1 MKSGSSPLFCF
12 NKTCNKG
19 MEMETSPVRKK
30 VYDLASRL
38 VEDEGLELV
47 DVEVLG
53 KGKRLLLRVI
63 VDREGG
69 VRISDCEKISREL
82 EALLDVED
90 PIQGPYMLEVS
101 SPGLDRPLVK
111 QADFEKSIGK
121 LARVVTKERIDNQT
135 FLLGRITDVGEGW
148 IRLRPEPQ
156 NPVKGKRKKAV
167 DEEQAGAND
176 IFISLDQISKA
187 RLEIEF

>member
-1 MKSGSSPLFCF
+1 
-12 NKTCNKG
+12 

-69 VRISDCEKISREL
+69 VRISDCEKISRDL
-82 EALLDVED
+82 AALLDVED
-90 PIQGPYMLEVS
+90 PIAGPYLLEVS

-121 LARVVTKERIDNQT
+121 LARVVTKEKIDNQT

-167 DEEQAGAND
+167 DEEQAGVND
-176 IFISLDQISKA
+176 IFISLDKISKA

>member
-1 MKSGSSPLFCF
+1 
-12 NKTCNKG
+12 
-19 MEMETSPVRKK
+19 METSPVQKK
-30 VYDLASRL
+30 IFALAARL

-53 KGKRLLLRVI
+53 KGKRLLLRVT

-69 VRISDCEKISREL
+69 VTISDCELISREL

-90 PIQGPYMLEVS
+90 PIKGPYVLEVS

-111 QADFEKSIGK
+111 QADFEKSVGK
-121 LARVVTKERIDNQT
+121 LARIITTEKLENQS
-135 FLLGRITDVGEGW
+135 FFVGRIEDVGEGW
-148 IRLRPEPQ
+148 IRLRLELKDQ
-156 NPVKGKRKKAV
+156 KKGVRKKAGA
-167 DEEQAGAND
+167 EEEKGKD
-176 IFISLDQISKA
+176 LFIPMDKISKA